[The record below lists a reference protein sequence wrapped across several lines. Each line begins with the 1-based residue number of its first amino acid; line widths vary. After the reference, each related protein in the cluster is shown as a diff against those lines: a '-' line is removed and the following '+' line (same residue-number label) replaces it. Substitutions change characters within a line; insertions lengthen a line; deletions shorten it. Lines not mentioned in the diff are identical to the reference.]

1 MQGAR
6 SLSVDSACVGRNSC
20 RSNRPRHANRH
31 GFLPLLL
38 RCRDGKPSA
47 LKSQRTTNL
56 QTQKVRL
63 LSALFYSKESLIP
76 FENWE
81 LWKKLHHEQASIEGS
96 LAPRLGNRG
105 QGKSQH
111 PPSHIAR
118 NTAKAFAVLAFPYP
132 AESSAIGNTQRH
144 NGGTHM
150 GPHNLQADAL
160 LRRLDNSQTRCR
172 KSPQLGRRTTT
183 QCTNLKN
190 TVVQVGK
197 CPGLNNTNCVLS
209 YTSIGDPASNRSS
222 CCFNSANC
230 SCCDWLLQP
239 SRRPEASR

>member
-1 MQGAR
+1 M
-6 SLSVDSACVGRNSC
+6 SAHFFDQTR
-20 RSNRPRHANRH
+20 RTYKELTDLHANRH

-38 RCRDGKPSA
+38 RCRDGTPSA

-96 LAPRLGNRG
+96 LAPRLGNRD

-111 PPSHIAR
+111 SPSRIAR
-118 NTAKAFAVLAFPYP
+118 NAAKACAALAFPSP
-132 AESSAIGNTQRH
+132 AESSAIGNTQRY
-144 NGGTHM
+144 NAGTHKEH
-150 GPHNLQADAL
+150 HNFQAEAL

-172 KSPQLGRRTTT
+172 KSPQLGRRTTKH
-183 QCTNLKN
+183 CTNLKN

-197 CPGLNNTNCVLS
+197 CPGLNNTKCVLS

>member
-96 LAPRLGNRG
+96 LAPRLGNRD

-111 PPSHIAR
+111 SPSRIAR
-118 NTAKAFAVLAFPYP
+118 SAVRGYEALAFPYP
-132 AESSAIGNTQRH
+132 AESSAVGNRQRH
-144 NGGTHM
+144 NGGTRKEH
-150 GPHNLQADAL
+150 HNLQADAL